1 MRKQMLSILLSLCML
16 FALAP
21 ASVFAQDELEE
32 IDECICETQCIEESI
47 NNDCPVCS
55 KEGANLEDCR
65 MYVPVIEESNET
77 VVNQVN
83 ENNNEESNNT
93 VILEDE
99 TNEESNTVVLE
110 NEENNV
116 SIITSKDVQ
125 DLIDALPDTTTI
137 NEDNVEEIEAQLEA
151 IDDLK
156 DELSDEELDSID
168 FTRYVEAATVLEQLL
183 YGVQESSNQIMPAS
197 YSGRSIRLGTSGIS
211 SPTEV
216 IDQND
221 SNKKSYSPNSYIY
234 FGTYNNTPIK
244 WRVLDA
250 SKTNVG
256 TTNGMFL
263 LSEYLLASDLAFN
276 FDGGTKNEYQG
287 SEVQKWCI
295 DFAKNL
301 NNFSTL
307 EQGAMFGEVKN
318 DGVPTAFPRK
328 HYTWGESSLGV
339 TDKMFLLSVQEVG
352 DYVANFDGP
361 ALDASFLIPGFSA
374 KYWWLRTPALLNGDK
389 NNFVAAYHFDYG
401 FIGDISIYRK
411 EGASRPAF
419 NLDSNNVL
427 FTSPAKDGKFVDDL
441 YVGSNLKAVGTTNST
456 EWKLTLKD
464 SSRSSFKAFTSANFA
479 KPGENITITYSGA
492 KKGSYEHVSAMIVD
506 KNDDVLYYGRIAQK
520 SESGTATITIPTD
533 IVPGDYR
540 LKIFNEQCNDD
551 YRTDYA
557 SDFVNIDL
565 TIREKLSEQFN
576 LSHGEKYYF
585 DLSGLNI
592 PGTVNSYLLDSSL
605 HYVPFVYTGT
615 VDAYVLKPASNHVA
629 DSSKQASDTLDP
641 NAQYGYTYDHSL
653 FIADE
658 PITGNVSWADLNE
671 KGFIFGNSYVTNG
684 INYTLRAPTVGS
696 TLNSSNPE
704 MPDPINNEWN
714 RIINKNKKYIKT
726 QLFGFDLNWGQD
738 NYNEDSLN
746 KKSTRS
752 VNFNNSLRGTEEEN
766 KIGTYYRPVLEILD
780 AKTLGSEGLKAITL
794 NLGGGKLG
802 GSGDD
807 IKIVVGNNGTYTAPS
822 YEGLTRPDGNS
833 DTYFYWLDSDGNSY
847 IPGGAVS
854 SDVTT
859 LTAKWEPLKY
869 SVTLEP
875 NGGVIN
881 NNNIIE
887 YVYGQGAALPSTSDM
902 EKEYHTF
909 GGWYTSSDFSGSPV
923 TEISHVDKGNKI
935 YYAKWNA
942 NQYTITFD
950 TGGGSN
956 ILPIT
961 QDYGTTIIKPSNP
974 TKEGYTFKGWDK
986 EIPDIMPTENIT
998 IKALWD
1004 VNKYTITFD
1013 TDGGS
1018 TVSPITQDYG
1028 TTVVKPSDPIK
1039 TEYTFAGWEPEI
1051 PATMPANNITIK
1063 AKWNVKQYTITFDT
1077 DGGSTVSPITQ
1088 DYGSAV
1094 VKPLDPTKT
1103 GYTFL
1108 GWDKTIPATM
1118 PAENITIKAKW
1129 NINQYTLTFDTDG
1142 GSVVS
1147 PITQDYGTRI
1157 DKPSDPTRE
1166 GYTFMVWDNAIPN
1179 TMPAH
1184 DMLIK
1189 ALWKINKYTVTFDSD
1204 RGSNID
1210 PITLDYGSVIT
1221 KPSNPTKTGHIF
1233 GGWFKDGTLFD
1244 FNAPLTRDIT
1254 LKANWIKDDFIVK
1267 FDTDG
1272 GSIIA
1277 DKNSVKWNDKLLD
1290 GVLDPNKTGHTFNGW
1305 KYNGIVVTENTKYSD
1320 LAGESVPTSIILKAY
1335 WTANQYTITFDTD
1348 GGSVVSPITQDYGTT
1363 VVKPSNPAKTG
1374 YVFAGWFKNGIL
1386 FDFNTSLVDDITL
1399 KANWIE
1405 DNFTVKFDTDGGS
1418 SIADKTN
1425 NKWNDKVLEGAIAP
1439 TKTGHTFNAWK
1450 YNNTVVT
1457 ENTKYSDLA
1466 GDNVPTSITLKAD
1479 WNVNQYTISFNTDGG
1494 NNIPSIT
1501 QDFGSDVV
1509 APNNPTKTG
1518 YTFAG
1523 WDKVVPSTMPSSD
1536 LNIKA
1541 LWKINKYTITFDT
1554 NGGSNIDSITRDYGS
1569 TIVKPSNPT
1578 RDGYTFIGWDIEI
1591 PSTMPSYNMT
1601 IKAKWLDNEKPSGE
1615 IKVATNS
1622 WKTLL
1627 NSISFGLF
1635 FKDSQT
1641 VSINAYDNSNEEVK
1655 IEYLLSN
1662 SLLSITELDNQTFSL
1677 YTRPFSVNPNN
1688 EYVIYAKLTDTSNNI
1703 SYISSDGLV
1712 LDDTS
1717 PLISGV
1723 EGNKTYCEKKTVTVN
1738 DKYINSVKV
1747 NGNDVTLDSNN
1758 SFILGYGKQNII
1770 VTDKSGN
1777 RSEVNVTI
1785 NNGHSF
1791 GGYNFDGVD
1800 THTRKCNVCG
1810 SSETYKCIDENKDH
1824 TCDVCNGLISKC
1836 IDLNKNHKCD
1846 ICGKTI
1852 SSHKG
1857 GEASCTSK
1865 GICEICGQEYGEL
1878 GKHLNLKH
1886 IEETKATS
1894 TSDGNK
1900 EYWYCEECDRYYSD
1914 KDGLNEI
1921 SKEDTIIER
1930 LKDDNTNKDDNNVVE
1945 IEHKDSN
1952 PIIWAV
1958 VPLVG
1963 VAIISGIILIIKRV
1977 KH

>member
-16 FALAP
+16 FFLAP

-99 TNEESNTVVLE
+99 TNEESNNVVLE
-110 NEENNV
+110 NEE
-116 SIITSKDVQ
+116 SSITSKDVQ
-125 DLIDALPDTTTI
+125 DLIDTLPDPTTI

-151 IDDLK
+151 IDNLK
-156 DELSDEELDSID
+156 ADLSDEELDGID
-168 FTRYVEAATVLEQLL
+168 FTRYVEVATVLEQLL

-211 SPTEV
+211 SPTE
-216 IDQND
+216 ITDQND
-221 SNKKSYSPNSYIY
+221 SDKKSYSPNSYIY
-234 FGTYNNTPIK
+234 FGAYNNTPIK

-307 EQGAMFGEVKN
+307 EQGAMFGEAKN

-464 SSRSSFKAFTSANFA
+464 SSRSSFKASTSANFA

-520 SESGTATITIPTD
+520 SESGTATVTIPAD
-533 IVPGDYR
+533 IAPGDYR

-557 SDFVNIDL
+557 SDFVSIDL

-696 TLNSSNPE
+696 TINSSNPE
-704 MPDPINNEWN
+704 MPNPSNNEWN

-887 YVYGQGAALPSTSDM
+887 YVFGQGAALPSASDM

-923 TEISHVDKGNKI
+923 TEISHVDKGDKI

-961 QDYGTTIIKPSNP
+961 QDYGTTITKPSNP

-1028 TTVVKPSDPIK
+1028 TTINKPSDPIK

-1077 DGGSTVSPITQ
+1077 DGGSNVDSITQ

-1103 GYTFL
+1103 GYTFA

-1129 NINQYTLTFDTDG
+1129 DINQYTITFDTDG

-1157 DKPSDPTRE
+1157 DKPSEPTRE

-1204 RGSNID
+1204 GGSNID

-1244 FNAPLTRDIT
+1244 FNATLTMDIT
-1254 LKANWIKDDFIVK
+1254 LKANWIKDDFI
-1267 FDTDG
+1267 
-1272 GSIIA
+1272 
-1277 DKNSVKWNDKLLD
+1277 
-1290 GVLDPNKTGHTFNGW
+1290 
-1305 KYNGIVVTENTKYSD
+1305 
-1320 LAGESVPTSIILKAY
+1320 
-1335 WTANQYTITFDTD
+1335 
-1348 GGSVVSPITQDYGTT
+1348 
-1363 VVKPSNPAKTG
+1363 
-1374 YVFAGWFKNGIL
+1374 
-1386 FDFNTSLVDDITL
+1386 
-1399 KANWIE
+1399 
-1405 DNFTVKFDTDGGS
+1405 VKFDTDGGS

-1921 SKEDTIIER
+1921 SEEDTIIER

-1958 VPLVG
+1958 VPVVG